1 MMTPDFKST
10 TWLYLKE
17 WLNEQIAELR
27 IQNDVLTLDE
37 KSTTAIRAEIAA
49 YKKLALLPETMRRDD
64 TRREQTRLL
73 AGGEY

>member
-1 MMTPDFKST
+1 MTPDFKST
-10 TWLYLKE
+10 TWLYLEK

-27 IQNDVLTLDE
+27 MQNDVPTLDDRA
-37 KSTTAIRAEIAA
+37 TTAIRAEIAA
-49 YKKLALLPETMRRDD
+49 YKKLALLPETMRRGD